1 MQTKKKKKVELGEWG
16 LQIEIQTMTKE
27 SNCITNACHSF
38 TEGGGGKGV
47 ILNNFGI
54 EWRLLN

>member
-1 MQTKKKKKVELGEWG
+1 
-16 LQIEIQTMTKE
+16 MTKE